1 MLVNGT
7 IGDAMM
13 ADFEAAIRPGIR
25 EHELMAVLNESLF
38 RHHGEFMFTRL
49 IATGTNTNPWMSEAH
64 DKLVQPGDLVG
75 IDTDANG
82 FEGYVIDFSR
92 TFLCGRQGDGR
103 PEGGV
108 PHRLRLRERHARAD
122 EARHDVRGVL
132 ARRAASSRPSTA
144 ICATAGWPTRRG
156 SKTRARAFPTSTR
169 RRCRRAKAMPDR
181 ELQENMVWCLECYAG
196 KEGAPYGVKLEDQIL
211 LTSDGALP
219 LMTYPFEAKL
229 L

>member
-1 MLVNGT
+1 MTDPTPATVDAREVKTPQEVKLMLVNGT

-49 IATGTNTNPWMSEAH
+49 IASGTNTNPWMSEAH

-92 TFLCGRQGDGR
+92 TFLCGDRAT
-103 PEGGV
+103 EGQKEAYRIAYDCVNGM
-108 PHRLRLRERHARAD
+108 ARIDAGG
-122 EARHDVRGVL
+122 HDLRGVR
-132 ARRAASSRPSTA
+132 ARRAEAPARVPQSALRRDGSPGGARGRGPGDSLSLRRRREHQGASR
-144 ICATAGWPTRRG
+144 
-156 SKTRARAFPTSTR
+156 TRASGEHGVVPRN
-169 RRCRRAKAMPDR
+169 AMPAR
-181 ELQENMVWCLECYAG
+181 KARRT
-196 KEGAPYGVKLEDQIL
+196 A
-211 LTSDGALP
+211 
-219 LMTYPFEAKL
+219 
-229 L
+229 